1 MIKIV
6 GKRLAPV
13 VYDFV
18 YHMEAGQKENEQTQ
32 GAKSKTES
40 SSLKNKVLRE
50 TKAIPKVIYEIEQF
64 SRYLMQ
70 LSKKTKFDFSKY
82 LGQGTSRDFRID
94 FKVFQEDLKRGKSI
108 SFLFG
113 NTINIFEQF
122 RKLYSVL
129 IL

>member
-1 MIKIV
+1 MIVFVFRFEKLIKIV
-6 GKRLAPV
+6 GKRLAPA

-32 GAKSKTES
+32 GAKSKSEG
-40 SSLKNKVLRE
+40 SSLKNKILRE

-64 SRYLMQ
+64 GRYLMQ

-94 FKVFQEDLKRGKSI
+94 LKVFQQDLKRGKSI
-108 SFLFG
+108 
-113 NTINIFEQF
+113 FE
-122 RKLYSVL
+122 
-129 IL
+129 